1 MRKSLVFAIIMVI
14 CSVTSCLHKV
24 SENNDCVSNTFQNPI
39 LSSGHNPQAI
49 FYKGKYYYTHET
61 NDRIL
66 LWEADDITDMGNSLC
81 KEVWRP
87 KEDVGR
93 HNLWAPEIHLS
104 LIHI

>member
-49 FYKGKYYYTHET
+49 FIKENITIRMKRTIGYCYGKPM
-61 NDRIL
+61 I
-66 LWEADDITDMGNSLC
+66 
-81 KEVWRP
+81 
-87 KEDVGR
+87 
-93 HNLWAPEIHLS
+93 
-104 LIHI
+104 